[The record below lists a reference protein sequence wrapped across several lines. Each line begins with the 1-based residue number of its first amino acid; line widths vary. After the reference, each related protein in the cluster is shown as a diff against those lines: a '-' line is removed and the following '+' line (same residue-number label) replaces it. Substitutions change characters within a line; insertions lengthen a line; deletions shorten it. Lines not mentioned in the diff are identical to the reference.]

1 MSRAGNVFTLFAWV
15 WMVVGPVVVYS
26 ILGLIDIVERPLS
39 VRLAGFTVILVVGFG
54 PFVVVLLMMS
64 FHGRRLASLRPFRWL
79 LATTQP
85 GASLDP
91 DGIELCSPAAGCRR
105 FTWDQ
110 IARMEPTI
118 EWRRGSFVEGSPALD
133 LTGPDGRVLF
143 RVPPSIYER
152 LEPAGSKRWWSRPL
166 TLAEYVVVMRPD
178 QFALL
183 DTHPGWPHYWF
194 RPVQASTDRGQ
205 ATGAI

>member
-1 MSRAGNVFTLFAWV
+1 MQRRPTEPIKLEGAPAMSRAGNVFTLFAWV

-54 PFVVVLLMMS
+54 PFVVVLLMTS

-85 GASLDP
+85 GASLD
-91 DGIELCSPAAGCRR
+91 
-105 FTWDQ
+105 
-110 IARMEPTI
+110 
-118 EWRRGSFVEGSPALD
+118 
-133 LTGPDGRVLF
+133 
-143 RVPPSIYER
+143 
-152 LEPAGSKRWWSRPL
+152 PAGSKRWWSRPL